1 MQKKYSVR
9 KFEEILGANK
19 ASGLNLSHMD
29 DLYSQYVTTR
39 NIGYV
44 PKELNTITLD
54 SYDKA
59 FRDLYKKR
67 NNLFKNKTPG
77 WENKVAKINKDGVKL
92 AKASEGYKQFTVK
105 KPDGKTKVVGV
116 DLQKMKCEVYTPP
129 AAYTYIQ
136 SLKNIND
143 ELGGCYVLTG
153 AGLMGGAIMKKRL
166 INYPTNHLEF
176 ADRGLA
182 LEYLK
187 SWRNREELAD
197 PAKNCFYALLKIMDE
212 IPDKNV
218 TV

>member
-1 MQKKYSVR
+1 MKKSLGKLHSATRHLHHACEQHEVGAAMATGQPREDWYASWLSALLVIHSYLDASMPVICRRTYS
-9 KFEEILGANK
+9 L
-19 ASGLNLSHMD
+19 
-29 DLYSQYVTTR
+29 
-39 NIGYV
+39 
-44 PKELNTITLD
+44 
-54 SYDKA
+54 
-59 FRDLYKKR
+59 
-67 NNLFKNKTPG
+67 
-77 WENKVAKINKDGVKL
+77 
-92 AKASEGYKQFTVK
+92 
-105 KPDGKTKVVGV
+105 GV

-129 AAYTYIQ
+129 AAYRYIQ

-187 SWRNREELAD
+187 SWRNREELTD

-212 IPDKNV
+212 IRDKNV